1 LISGGKDV
9 FDIMGLEGIKGVM
22 FDCYK
27 TLIDIK
33 TDESSPKTYE
43 PVSRWLAYHGVK
55 LSPDQLMREYKWK
68 CKEEIERCREMHSEL
83 RVEGVFSRII
93 RQHASWP
100 VNDLTLG
107 IEAARL
113 FRSAS
118 VKRLQPFPQSVR
130 MLEKLK
136 GYPLGI
142 VSNGQRVFSELELRQ
157 LGLYGYFRFVIFSSD
172 FGYKKPDSR
181 IFLAGASQLNLRPEQ
196 ILYIGDSFEND
207 ISPSRGLGMKA
218 MHIEDAWRFFRV
230 A

>member
-1 LISGGKDV
+1 MFEIQ
-9 FDIMGLEGIKGVM
+9 GLNGVKGVI

-33 TDESSPKTYE
+33 TDEKDLKTYE
-43 PVSRWLAYHGVK
+43 PVSKWLMYHGVNI
-55 LSPDQLMREYKWK
+55 SPQDLMNEYRWR
-68 CKEEIERCREMHSEL
+68 CKEELERRGEWHSEL
-83 RVEGVFSRII
+83 KVEDVFSKII

-100 VNDLTLG
+100 VNDVTIG

-118 VKRLQPFPQSVR
+118 VRRLKAFPQTYR
-130 MLEKLK
+130 LLEKLK

-157 LGLYGYFRFVIFSSD
+157 LDLYRYFRFVIFSSD

-181 IFLAGASQLNLRPEQ
+181 IFLAGASQLGLGPHE
-196 ILYIGDSFEND
+196 ILYIGDSYEND
-207 ISPSRGLGMKA
+207 INPSIGLGMKA
-218 MHIEDAWRFFRV
+218 MHTEDAWRYFRV
-230 A
+230 T

>member
-1 LISGGKDV
+1 MFEIL
-9 FDIMGLEGIKGVM
+9 GLNGVKGVI

-33 TDESSPKTYE
+33 TDEKDLKTYE
-43 PVSRWLAYHGVK
+43 PVSKWLMYHGVNI
-55 LSPDQLMREYKWK
+55 SPQDLMNEYRWR
-68 CKEEIERCREMHSEL
+68 CKEELERRGEWHSEL
-83 RVEGVFSRII
+83 KVEDVFSKII

-100 VNDLTLG
+100 VNDVNIG
-107 IEAARL
+107 IEASRL

-118 VKRLQPFPQSVR
+118 VKRLKAFPQTYR
-130 MLEKLK
+130 LLEKLK

-181 IFLAGASQLNLRPEQ
+181 IFMAGASQLGLGPHE
-196 ILYIGDSFEND
+196 ILYIGDSYEND
-207 ISPSRGLGMKA
+207 INPSRGLGMKA
-218 MHIEDAWRFFRV
+218 MHTEDAWRYFRV
-230 A
+230 T

>member
-1 LISGGKDV
+1 MFEIQ
-9 FDIMGLEGIKGVM
+9 GLNGVKGVI

-33 TDESSPKTYE
+33 TDEKDLKTYE
-43 PVSRWLAYHGVK
+43 PVSKWLMYHGVNI
-55 LSPDQLMREYKWK
+55 SPQDLMNEYRWR
-68 CKEEIERCREMHSEL
+68 CKEELERHGEWHSEL
-83 RVEGVFSRII
+83 KVEDVFSKII

-100 VNDLTLG
+100 VNDVTIG

-118 VKRLQPFPQSVR
+118 VRRLKAFPQTYR
-130 MLEKLK
+130 LLEKLK

-157 LGLYGYFRFVIFSSD
+157 LDLYRYFRFVIFSSD

-181 IFLAGASQLNLRPEQ
+181 IFLAGANQLGLGPHE
-196 ILYIGDSFEND
+196 ILYIGDSYEND
-207 ISPSRGLGMKA
+207 INPSIGLGMKA
-218 MHIEDAWRFFRV
+218 MHTKDAWRYFRV
-230 A
+230 T

>member
-1 LISGGKDV
+1 M
-9 FDIMGLEGIKGVM
+9 FDIQGLNGVKGVM

-33 TDESSPKTYE
+33 TDENSISTYQ
-43 PVSRWLAYHGVK
+43 PVSRWLMYYGVNISAED
-55 LSPDQLMREYKWK
+55 LLREYKWR
-68 CKEEIERCREMHSEL
+68 CKEEIERCQELHSEL
-83 RVEGVFSRII
+83 KVEEVFSKII

-100 VNDLTLG
+100 VNDVTIG

-118 VKRLQPFPQSVR
+118 VKRLKAYPQSSR
-130 MLEKLK
+130 LLEKLK

-181 IFLAGASQLNLRPEQ
+181 IFLEGANRLGLRPHE
-196 ILYIGDSFEND
+196 ILYIGDSYEND
-207 ISPSRGLGMKA
+207 INPSKGLGMKA
-218 MHIEDAWRFFRV
+218 MHPEDAWRYFRV
-230 A
+230 T

>member
-1 LISGGKDV
+1 MFEIQ
-9 FDIMGLEGIKGVM
+9 GLNGVKGVI

-33 TDESSPKTYE
+33 TDEKDLKTYE
-43 PVSRWLAYHGVK
+43 PVSKWLMYHGVNI
-55 LSPDQLMREYKWK
+55 SPQDLMNEYRWR
-68 CKEEIERCREMHSEL
+68 CKEELERRGEWHSEL
-83 RVEGVFSRII
+83 KVEDVFSKII

-100 VNDLTLG
+100 VNDVTIG

-118 VKRLQPFPQSVR
+118 VRRLKAFPQTYR
-130 MLEKLK
+130 LLEKLK

-157 LGLYGYFRFVIFSSD
+157 LDLYRYFRFVIFSSD

-181 IFLAGASQLNLRPEQ
+181 IFLAGANQLGLGPHE
-196 ILYIGDSFEND
+196 ILYIGDSYEND
-207 ISPSRGLGMKA
+207 INPSIGLGMKA
-218 MHIEDAWRFFRV
+218 MHTEDAWRYFRV
-230 A
+230 T

>member
-1 LISGGKDV
+1 MFEIQ
-9 FDIMGLEGIKGVM
+9 GLNGVKGVI

-33 TDESSPKTYE
+33 TDEKDLKTYE
-43 PVSRWLAYHGVK
+43 PVSKWLMYHGVNI
-55 LSPDQLMREYKWK
+55 SPQDLMNEYRWR
-68 CKEEIERCREMHSEL
+68 CKEELEIRGEWHSEL
-83 RVEGVFSRII
+83 KVEDVFSKII

-100 VNDLTLG
+100 VNDVTIG

-118 VKRLQPFPQSVR
+118 VRRLKAFPQTYR
-130 MLEKLK
+130 LLEKLK

-157 LGLYGYFRFVIFSSD
+157 LDLYRYFRFVIFSSD

-181 IFLAGASQLNLRPEQ
+181 IFLAGANQLGLGPHE
-196 ILYIGDSFEND
+196 ILYIGDSYEND
-207 ISPSRGLGMKA
+207 INPSIGLGMKA
-218 MHIEDAWRFFRV
+218 MHTEDAWRYFRV
-230 A
+230 T

>member
-1 LISGGKDV
+1 MFEIQ
-9 FDIMGLEGIKGVM
+9 GLNGVKGVI

-33 TDESSPKTYE
+33 TDEKDLKTYE
-43 PVSRWLAYHGVK
+43 PVSKWLMYHGVNI
-55 LSPDQLMREYKWK
+55 SPQDLMNEYRGR
-68 CKEEIERCREMHSEL
+68 CKEELERRGEWHSEL
-83 RVEGVFSRII
+83 KVEDVFSKII

-100 VNDLTLG
+100 VNDVNIG
-107 IEAARL
+107 IEASRL

-118 VKRLQPFPQSVR
+118 VKRLKAFPQTYR
-130 MLEKLK
+130 LLEKLK

-181 IFLAGASQLNLRPEQ
+181 IFMAGASQLGLGPNE
-196 ILYIGDSFEND
+196 ILYIGDSYEND
-207 ISPSRGLGMKA
+207 INPSRGLGMKA
-218 MHIEDAWRFFRV
+218 MHTEDAWRYFRV
-230 A
+230 T

>member
-1 LISGGKDV
+1 MFNGN
-9 FDIMGLEGIKGVM
+9 GLDGVKGVM

-33 TDESSPKTYE
+33 TDERDLKTYD
-43 PVSRWLAYHGVK
+43 PVSRWLMYHGVNI
-55 LSPDQLMREYKWK
+55 SPQDLMNEYHR
-68 CKEEIERCREMHSEL
+68 RCREELERRGEWHSEL
-83 RVEGVFSRII
+83 KVEDVFRKIC

-100 VNDLTLG
+100 IDDITIG

-118 VKRLQPFPQSVR
+118 VRRLRPFPQSVR
-130 MLEKLK
+130 LLKKLK

-142 VSNGQRVFSELELRQ
+142 VSNGQRIFSELELRQ
-157 LGLYGYFRFVIFSSD
+157 LDLHSYFNFVIFSSD

-181 IFLAGASQLNLRPEQ
+181 IFLAGAGNLGLQPHE
-196 ILYIGDSFEND
+196 ILCTGDSWDND
-207 ISPSRGLGMKA
+207 INPSRGIGMKA
-218 MHIEDAWRFFRV
+218 MHIEEAWRLFKV

>member
-1 LISGGKDV
+1 MFEIQ
-9 FDIMGLEGIKGVM
+9 GLNGVKGVI

-33 TDESSPKTYE
+33 TDEKDLKTYE
-43 PVSRWLAYHGVK
+43 PVSKWLMYHGVNI
-55 LSPDQLMREYKWK
+55 LPQDLMNEYRGR
-68 CKEEIERCREMHSEL
+68 CKEELERRGEWHSEL
-83 RVEGVFSRII
+83 KVEDVFSKII
-93 RQHASWP
+93 RQHASWH
-100 VNDLTLG
+100 VNDVTIG

-118 VKRLQPFPQSVR
+118 VKRLKAFPQTYKL
-130 MLEKLK
+130 LEKLK

-181 IFLAGASQLNLRPEQ
+181 IFMAGASQLGLGPHE
-196 ILYIGDSFEND
+196 ILYIGDSYEND
-207 ISPSRGLGMKA
+207 INPSRGLGMKA
-218 MHIEDAWRFFRV
+218 MHTEDAWRYFRV
-230 A
+230 T

>member
-1 LISGGKDV
+1 M
-9 FDIMGLEGIKGVM
+9 FDIQGLNGVKGVI

-33 TDESSPKTYE
+33 TDENRISTYQ
-43 PVSRWLAYHGVK
+43 PVSRWLMYYGVNI
-55 LSPDQLMREYKWK
+55 SAEDLMREYKLR
-68 CKEEIERCREMHSEL
+68 CKEEMERCREWHSEL
-83 RVEGVFSRII
+83 KVEEVFSKII

-100 VNDLTLG
+100 VNDVTIG

-118 VKRLQPFPQSVR
+118 VKRLKAFPQSFKL
-130 MLEKLK
+130 LEKLK

-181 IFLAGASQLNLRPEQ
+181 IFLAGANQLGLRPHE
-196 ILYIGDSFEND
+196 ILYIGDSYEND
-207 ISPSRGLGMKA
+207 INPSMGLGMKA
-218 MHIEDAWRFFRV
+218 MHTEDAWRYFRV
-230 A
+230 T